1 MCFTPKKKADTLRGE
16 IFGHS
21 LEPRLNLAFADHPRM
36 LCSDLHFRLR
46 FLLHRGRASL
56 LMRQPLQIC
65 LPVHVFLTL
74 ERNWVGIFFFGGASI
89 THKPIRC
96 YVTLWGSCHMASAIP
111 THSFSRH
118 LTHGPSE
125 NYFTKCFL
133 SFLPDNDSSLLS
145 IAGCQRFQPIWVCFK
160 IWRPLKHPSNMV
172 TCFIRIWNEAEF
184 DVETAG
190 NVWGWT
196 FDTGDEWFCGFRRD
210 ELLGLVEMQA
220 FSNGTVFSHLQK
232 TSTKKVSKE
241 KIRAHLTLFF
251 V

>member
-220 FSNGTVFSHLQK
+220 FSNGTVFF
-232 TSTKKVSKE
+232 TSTKD
-241 KIRAHLTLFF
+241 IN
-251 V
+251 

>member
-1 MCFTPKKKADTLRGE
+1 MFHTEKKEQTPSEVR
-16 IFGHS
+16 S
-21 LEPRLNLAFADHPRM
+21 LGTAWSPSSTSLFADRPRM

-74 ERNWVGIFFFGGASI
+74 ERNWVGIFFFWGGASI

-96 YVTLWGSCHMASAIP
+96 YVTLWASCHMASAIP

-145 IAGCQRFQPIWVCFK
+145 IAGCQRFQPIWVCCKFGDLLS
-160 IWRPLKHPSNMV
+160 ILPTWLHVS
-172 TCFIRIWNEAEF
+172 FEF
-184 DVETAG
+184 ETKQNSMLRLLAM
-190 NVWGWT
+190 WG
-196 FDTGDEWFCGFRRD
+196 
-210 ELLGLVEMQA
+210 L
-220 FSNGTVFSHLQK
+220 TV
-232 TSTKKVSKE
+232 
-241 KIRAHLTLFF
+241 
-251 V
+251 